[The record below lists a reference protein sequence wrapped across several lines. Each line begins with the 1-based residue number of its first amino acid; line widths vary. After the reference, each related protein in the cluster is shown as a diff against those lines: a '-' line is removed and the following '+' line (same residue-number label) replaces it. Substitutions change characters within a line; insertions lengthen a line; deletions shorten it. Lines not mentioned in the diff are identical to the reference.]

1 MRVILHL
8 TNSANWIEAQKQ
20 GFITAP
26 SLAAEG
32 FIHCST
38 EHQMSDVA
46 NKYYRGATDMVLV
59 HINPAALTSP
69 LKWEPPAHI
78 DGSPSLPDE
87 PRFPHIYGVINLD
100 AVIRVIDFPPNL
112 DGSFDLPSQLT
123 AFSVT
128 HIKQVPHLHQQA
140 AELSR
145 DAWKIDF
152 PEDTTQTYL
161 DMFTVSGTYAGRFV
175 EVFAAI
181 NQADELL
188 GLATLV
194 DDDGLPGATEP
205 GPWLAAVFVVPEARK
220 LGVGSAL
227 IDHVVN
233 RSRELGYSE
242 IFLYTDHQ
250 QQWYQKRGWTYT
262 RDTLLN
268 DMKHVVMRN
277 SV

>member
-1 MRVILHL
+1 ML
-8 TNSANWIEAQKQ
+8 
-20 GFITAP
+20 G
-26 SLAAEG
+26 
-32 FIHCST
+32 
-38 EHQMSDVA
+38 VA

-59 HINPAALTSP
+59 HIDPAALTSP

-78 DGSPSLPDE
+78 DGSPALPDE
-87 PRFPHIYGVINLD
+87 PLFPHIYGVINLD
-100 AVIRVIDFPPNL
+100 AVSQVIDFPSNP
-112 DGSFDLPSQLT
+112 DGSFDLPTQLT

-128 HIKQVPHLHQQA
+128 HTKHVPHLHQQA

-145 DAWKIDF
+145 DAWKLDF

-161 DMFTVSGTYAGRFV
+161 DMFNVSGTYAGRLV

-250 QQWYQKRGWTYT
+250 QQWYEKRGWTYT

-277 SV
+277 AH

>member
-1 MRVILHL
+1 MILHL
-8 TNSANWIEAQKQ
+8 TNSANWIEAQRQ

-38 EHQMSDVA
+38 EHQMRDVA

-59 HINPAALTSP
+59 HIDPATLTSP

-78 DGSPSLPDE
+78 DGSPSLLDE
-87 PRFPHIYGVINLD
+87 PHFPHIYGVINLD
-100 AVIRVIDFPPNL
+100 AVIRVINFPSHP
-112 DGSFDLPSQLT
+112 DGSFDLPAQLT
-123 AFSVT
+123 AFSIIP
-128 HIKQVPHLHQQA
+128 IKQVPHHHDHA
-140 AELSR
+140 AQLSL
-145 DAWKIDF
+145 DAWKHDF
-152 PEDTTQTYL
+152 PEDTLQTYL
-161 DMFTVSGTYAGRFV
+161 DMFTATGTYANRFV
-175 EVFAAI
+175 EVFAAL

-194 DDDGLPGATEP
+194 DDDELPGATEP

-227 IDHVVN
+227 VDHVVS
-233 RSRELGYSE
+233 RSRELGYAE
-242 IFLYTDHQ
+242 IFLYTEYQD
-250 QQWYQKRGWTYT
+250 QWYQKKGWSYL

-268 DMKHVVMRN
+268 DIKHVVMQI
-277 SV
+277 SL

>member
-1 MRVILHL
+1 M
-8 TNSANWIEAQKQ
+8 TNSANWIEAQRQ

-38 EHQMSDVA
+38 EHQMRDVA

-59 HINPAALTSP
+59 HINPAALTSQ

-78 DGSPSLPDE
+78 DGSPSLPNE
-87 PRFPHIYGVINLD
+87 PLFPHIYGVINLE
-100 AVIRVIDFPPNL
+100 AVIRVIDFPSNS
-112 DGSFDLPSQLT
+112 DGSFDLPAQLT
-123 AFSVT
+123 AFSIT
-128 HIKQVPHLHQQA
+128 HIKEVPHLHQQA
-140 AELSR
+140 AEMSR
-145 DAWKIDF
+145 VAWKHDF

-161 DMFTVSGTYAGRFV
+161 NMFTVSGTYTGRFV

-194 DDDGLPGATEP
+194 DDDELPGATEP

-227 IDHVVN
+227 IDHVVS

-250 QQWYQKRGWTYT
+250 QKWYEKRGWMYT
-262 RDTLLN
+262 RNTLLN
-268 DMKHVVMRN
+268 DIEHVVMRN
-277 SV
+277 AV

>member
-1 MRVILHL
+1 MHL
-8 TNSANWIEAQKQ
+8 TNSANWIEAQQQ

-38 EHQMSDVA
+38 EYQMRDVA

-59 HINPAALTSP
+59 HIDPVTLASP

-78 DGSPSLPDE
+78 DGSPSLPNE
-87 PRFPHIYGVINLD
+87 PLFPHIYGVINLD
-100 AVIRVIDFPPNL
+100 AVIRVIDFPSNS
-112 DGSFDLPSQLT
+112 DGSFDLPAQLT
-123 AFSVT
+123 AFSIT
-128 HIKQVPHLHQQA
+128 HIKEVPHLHQQA
-140 AELSR
+140 AEMSR
-145 DAWKIDF
+145 VAWKHDF
-152 PEDTTQTYL
+152 PEDTLQTYL
-161 DMFTVSGTYAGRFV
+161 DMFTATGTYANRFV

-181 NQADELL
+181 NQAEELL

-194 DDDGLPGATEP
+194 DDDELPGAIEP

-227 IDHVVN
+227 VDHVVS
-233 RSRELGYSE
+233 RSRELGYAE
-242 IFLYTDHQ
+242 LFLYTEYQD
-250 QQWYQKRGWTYT
+250 QWYQKKGWSYL

-268 DMKHVVMRN
+268 DIKHVVMQI
-277 SV
+277 SL

>member
-1 MRVILHL
+1 MILHL
-8 TNSANWIEAQKQ
+8 TNSANWIEAQQQ

-38 EHQMSDVA
+38 EHQMRDVA
-46 NKYYRGATDMVLV
+46 NKYYQGATDMVLV
-59 HINPAALTSP
+59 HIDPVALTSP

-87 PRFPHIYGVINLD
+87 PLFPHIYGVINLD
-100 AVIRVIDFPPNL
+100 AVVQVIDFPCNT
-112 DGSFDLPSQLT
+112 DGSFVLPSQLT

-128 HIKQVPHLHQQA
+128 HINQVPHLHQQA
-140 AELSR
+140 AEMSR
-145 DAWKIDF
+145 VAWKLDF

-161 DMFTVSGTYAGRFV
+161 DMFNVSGTYAGRFV

-181 NQADELL
+181 NQANELL

-227 IDHVVN
+227 INHVVN
-233 RSRELGYSE
+233 RSRELGYPE

-250 QQWYQKRGWTYT
+250 QQWYEKRGWMYT

-277 SV
+277 AI

>member
-1 MRVILHL
+1 MR
-8 TNSANWIEAQKQ
+8 
-20 GFITAP
+20 
-26 SLAAEG
+26 
-32 FIHCST
+32 
-38 EHQMSDVA
+38 DVA

-59 HINPAALTSP
+59 HIDPAALTNP

-78 DGSPSLPDE
+78 DGSPSLPNE
-87 PRFPHIYGVINLD
+87 PLFPHIYGVINLD
-100 AVIRVIDFPPNL
+100 AVVQVIDFPPNP
-112 DGSFDLPSQLT
+112 DGSFDLPAQLT

-128 HIKQVPHLHQQA
+128 HIKHVPHLHLQA

-145 DAWKIDF
+145 VAWKLDF

-175 EVFAAI
+175 EVFAAV
-181 NQADELL
+181 NQAEELL

-205 GPWLAAVFVVPEARK
+205 GPWLAAVFVIPEARK
-220 LGVGSAL
+220 LGVGTAL
-227 IDHVVN
+227 VDHVVS
-233 RSRELGYSE
+233 RSRELGYHE

-250 QQWYQKRGWTYT
+250 QQWYEKSGWTYT

-268 DMKHVVMRN
+268 EMKHVVMRN
-277 SV
+277 SL

>member
-1 MRVILHL
+1 MR
-8 TNSANWIEAQKQ
+8 
-20 GFITAP
+20 
-26 SLAAEG
+26 
-32 FIHCST
+32 
-38 EHQMSDVA
+38 DVA

-161 DMFTVSGTYAGRFV
+161 DMFNVIGTYAGRFV

>member
-1 MRVILHL
+1 
-8 TNSANWIEAQKQ
+8 
-20 GFITAP
+20 
-26 SLAAEG
+26 
-32 FIHCST
+32 
-38 EHQMSDVA
+38 MSNVA
-46 NKYYRGATDMVLV
+46 NKYYRGATNMVLV
-59 HINPAALTSP
+59 HIDPAALTSP

-78 DGSPSLPDE
+78 DGSPSLPNE
-87 PRFPHIYGVINLD
+87 PLFPHIYGVINLD
-100 AVIRVIDFPPNL
+100 AVVQVIDFPPNP
-112 DGSFDLPSQLT
+112 DGSFNLPAQLT

-128 HIKQVPHLHQQA
+128 HIKHVPHLHQQA

-145 DAWKIDF
+145 VAWKLDF

-181 NQADELL
+181 NQANELL

-205 GPWLAAVFVVPEARK
+205 GPWLAAVFVIPEARK

-227 IDHVVN
+227 VDHVVI

-250 QQWYQKRGWTYT
+250 QEWYQKRGWTYT

-268 DMKHVVMRN
+268 DIKHVVMRN
-277 SV
+277 AV

>member
-1 MRVILHL
+1 L
-8 TNSANWIEAQKQ
+8 TNSANWIEAQQQ

-26 SLAAEG
+26 SLATEG

-38 EHQMSDVA
+38 EYQMRDVA

-59 HINPAALTSP
+59 HIDPTVLTSP

-78 DGSPSLPDE
+78 DGSPSLPNE
-87 PRFPHIYGVINLD
+87 PLFPHIYGVINLE
-100 AVIRVIDFPPNL
+100 AVIRVIDFPSNS
-112 DGSFDLPSQLT
+112 DGSFDLPAQLT
-123 AFSVT
+123 VFSVT
-128 HIKQVPHLHQQA
+128 HIKEVPHLHQQA
-140 AELSR
+140 AEMSR
-145 DAWKIDF
+145 VAWKHDF

-161 DMFTVSGTYAGRFV
+161 DMFNVNGTYTDRFV

-194 DDDGLPGATEP
+194 DDDGLPGAIEP

-227 IDHVVN
+227 IDHVVS

-242 IFLYTDHQ
+242 MFLYTDHQ
-250 QQWYQKRGWTYT
+250 QKWYEKRGWMYT

-268 DMKHVVMRN
+268 NLKHVVMRN
-277 SV
+277 AV

>member
-1 MRVILHL
+1 MILHL
-8 TNSANWIEAQKQ
+8 TNSANWIEAQQQ

-38 EHQMSDVA
+38 EHQMRDVA

-59 HINPAALTSP
+59 HIDPAALTSP

-87 PRFPHIYGVINLD
+87 PMFPHIYGVINLD
-100 AVIRVIDFPPNL
+100 AVSQVIDFPSNA

-128 HIKQVPHLHQQA
+128 PIKQVPHHHDHA
-140 AELSR
+140 AQLSL
-145 DAWKIDF
+145 DAWKHDF
-152 PEDTTQTYL
+152 PEDTLQTYL
-161 DMFTVSGTYAGRFV
+161 DMFTATGTYANRFV
-175 EVFAAI
+175 EVFAAL

-194 DDDGLPGATEP
+194 DDDELPGATEP

-220 LGVGSAL
+220 IGVGSAL
-227 IDHVVN
+227 VDHVVS
-233 RSRELGYSE
+233 RSRELGYAE
-242 IFLYTDHQ
+242 LFLYTEYQD
-250 QQWYQKRGWTYT
+250 QWYQKKGWSYL

-268 DMKHVVMRN
+268 DIKHVVMQI
-277 SV
+277 SL

>member
-1 MRVILHL
+1 LHL
-8 TNSANWIEAQKQ
+8 TNSANWIEAQQQ

-38 EHQMSDVA
+38 EYQMRDVA

-59 HINPAALTSP
+59 HIDPVTLASP

-78 DGSPSLPDE
+78 DGSPSLPTE
-87 PRFPHIYGVINLD
+87 PLFPHIYGVINLE
-100 AVIRVIDFPPNL
+100 AVIRVIDFPSNS
-112 DGSFDLPSQLT
+112 DGSFDLPAQLT
-123 AFSVT
+123 AFSIIP
-128 HIKQVPHLHQQA
+128 IKQVPHHHDHA
-140 AELSR
+140 AQLSL
-145 DAWKIDF
+145 DAWKHDF
-152 PEDTTQTYL
+152 PEDTLQTYL
-161 DMFTVSGTYAGRFV
+161 DMFTATGTYAGRFV
-175 EVFAAI
+175 EVFAAL

-194 DDDGLPGATEP
+194 DDDELPGAIEP

-227 IDHVVN
+227 IDHVVS

-250 QQWYQKRGWTYT
+250 QKWYEKRGWTYT

-277 SV
+277 AL

>member
-1 MRVILHL
+1 MR
-8 TNSANWIEAQKQ
+8 
-20 GFITAP
+20 
-26 SLAAEG
+26 
-32 FIHCST
+32 
-38 EHQMSDVA
+38 DVA
-46 NKYYRGATDMVLV
+46 NKYYQGATDMVLV
-59 HINPAALTSP
+59 QIDPATLTSP

-87 PRFPHIYGVINLD
+87 PLFPHIHGVINLD
-100 AVIRVIDFPPNL
+100 AVSQVIDFPCNA
-112 DGSFDLPSQLT
+112 DGSFVLPSQLT

-128 HIKQVPHLHQQA
+128 HINQVPHLHQQA
-140 AELSR
+140 AEMSR
-145 DAWKIDF
+145 VAWKLDF

-161 DMFTVSGTYAGRFV
+161 DMFNVSGTYAGRFV

-181 NQADELL
+181 NQANELL

-227 IDHVVN
+227 INHVVN
-233 RSRELGYSE
+233 RSRELGYPE

-250 QQWYQKRGWTYT
+250 QQWYEKRGWMYT

-277 SV
+277 AI

>member
-1 MRVILHL
+1 VILHL
-8 TNSANWIEAQKQ
+8 TNSATWIEAQQQ

-38 EHQMSDVA
+38 EYQMRDVA

-59 HINPAALTSP
+59 HIDPVTLASP

-78 DGSPSLPDE
+78 DGSPSLPNE
-87 PRFPHIYGVINLD
+87 PLFPHIYGVINLD
-100 AVIRVIDFPPNL
+100 AVIRVIDFPSNS
-112 DGSFDLPSQLT
+112 DGSFDLPAQLT
-123 AFSVT
+123 AFSIIP
-128 HIKQVPHLHQQA
+128 IKQVPHHHDHA
-140 AELSR
+140 AQISL
-145 DAWKIDF
+145 DAWKHDF
-152 PEDTTQTYL
+152 PEDTLQTYL
-161 DMFTVSGTYAGRFV
+161 DMFTATGTYANRFV

-181 NQADELL
+181 NQAEELL

-194 DDDGLPGATEP
+194 DDDELPGAIEP

-227 IDHVVN
+227 INHVVS

-242 IFLYTDHQ
+242 MFLYTEDQ
-250 QQWYQKRGWTYT
+250 QEWYQKRGWTYT

-268 DMKHVVMRN
+268 DIEHVVMRN
-277 SV
+277 AV

>member
-1 MRVILHL
+1 MILHL
-8 TNSANWIEAQKQ
+8 TNSENWIEAQQQ
-20 GFITAP
+20 GFITAR
-26 SLAAEG
+26 SLATEG

-38 EHQMSDVA
+38 EHQIKNVA
-46 NKYYRGATDMVLV
+46 NKYYRGATDMVLI
-59 HINPAALTSP
+59 HIDSAALTSP

-87 PRFPHIYGVINLD
+87 PLFPHIYGVINLD
-100 AVIRVIDFPPNL
+100 AVSQVIDFPSNA
-112 DGSFDLPSQLT
+112 DGSFDLPAQLT
-123 AFSVT
+123 AFTIT
-128 HIKQVPHLHQQA
+128 HINQVPHLHQRA

-145 DAWKIDF
+145 DAWKLDF

-161 DMFTVSGTYAGRFV
+161 DMFNVSGTYAGRFV

-205 GPWLAAVFVVPEARK
+205 GPWLAAVFVVLEARK

-227 IDHVVN
+227 IDHVVD

-250 QQWYQKRGWTYT
+250 QQWYEKRGWTYT
-262 RDTLLN
+262 RDTLIN

-277 SV
+277 AI

>member
-1 MRVILHL
+1 MILHL
-8 TNSANWIEAQKQ
+8 TNSANWIEAQQQ

-38 EHQMSDVA
+38 EHQMRDVA

-59 HINPAALTSP
+59 HIDPAALTSP

-87 PRFPHIYGVINLD
+87 PMFPHIYGVINLD
-100 AVIRVIDFPPNL
+100 AVSQVIDFPSNA

-128 HIKQVPHLHQQA
+128 PIKQVPHHHDHA
-140 AELSR
+140 AQLSL
-145 DAWKIDF
+145 DAWKHDF
-152 PEDTTQTYL
+152 PEDTLQTYL
-161 DMFTVSGTYAGRFV
+161 DMFTATGTYANRFV
-175 EVFAAI
+175 EVFAAL

-194 DDDGLPGATEP
+194 DDDELPGATEP

-220 LGVGSAL
+220 IGVGSAL
-227 IDHVVN
+227 VDHVVS
-233 RSRELGYSE
+233 RSRELGYAE
-242 IFLYTDHQ
+242 LFLYTEYQD
-250 QQWYQKRGWTYT
+250 QWYQKKGWSYL

-268 DMKHVVMRN
+268 DIKHVVMQT
-277 SV
+277 SL

>member
-1 MRVILHL
+1 ML
-8 TNSANWIEAQKQ
+8 
-20 GFITAP
+20 G
-26 SLAAEG
+26 
-32 FIHCST
+32 
-38 EHQMSDVA
+38 VA

-59 HINPAALTSP
+59 HIDRAALTSP

-78 DGSPSLPDE
+78 DGSPALPDE
-87 PRFPHIYGVINLD
+87 PLFPHIYGVINLD
-100 AVIRVIDFPPNL
+100 AVSQVIDFPSNP
-112 DGSFDLPSQLT
+112 DGSFDLPSELT

-128 HIKQVPHLHQQA
+128 HIKHVPHLHQQA

-145 DAWKIDF
+145 DAWKLDF

-161 DMFTVSGTYAGRFV
+161 DMFNVSGTYAGRFV

-242 IFLYTDHQ
+242 IFLYTDYQ
-250 QQWYQKRGWTYT
+250 QQWYEKRGWTYT

-277 SV
+277 AH